1 LGIVAGD
8 DALARAGLNMV
19 LALGRRLGLGQLH
32 PLPGMPQQRL
42 ILVRAGLNP
51 PEGLKAVW
59 VTLL

>member
-1 LGIVAGD
+1 
-8 DALARAGLNMV
+8 
-19 LALGRRLGLGQLH
+19 
-32 PLPGMPQQRL
+32 LPGMPQQRL